1 MSSAVEKLSAYARPE
16 AWVLEPEPSTFA
28 PNNKWSN
35 KDMDPVPARGVSP
48 RCLRAAGY
56 SLPVRSRANVE
67 DVDDI
72 QLYRV
77 LAVGCDERR
86 GVGARVEY
94 ACDWTLV
101 VRLLVRW
108 LMFFDP
114 RASSVSTCFFPV
126 PKPTCT
132 FLLHRMFCLF
142 CLLSAWP

>member
-35 KDMDPVPARGVSP
+35 KDMDPVPPKGVSP
-48 RCLRAAGY
+48 HFSAQELKAEH
-56 SLPVRSRANVE
+56 SLQVRSRADVE

-72 QLYRV
+72 QLHRV

-101 VRLLVRW
+101 VRLLVLW
-108 LMFFDP
+108 LLFFDP
-114 RASSVSTCFFPV
+114 RASNFSTRPLTV
-126 PKPTCT
+126 
-132 FLLHRMFCLF
+132 
-142 CLLSAWP
+142 